1 MRPKVLTPLY
11 LRIGMGL
18 LPTLRQMLQAIE
30 KTTLKVIDIEI
41 FRLHY
46 AYTLNHWRTRFE
58 AQKDQL
64 PEQYDDA
71 FTHMRRFYLICSENY
86 FRYAHGMVF
95 QIQLARRIEDVLQT
109 SDYINRDE
117 EKYLKLL

>member
-30 KTTLKVIDIEI
+30 KTTLKVTDIEI
-41 FRLHY
+41 LRLHY
-46 AYTLNHWRTRFE
+46 AHTINHWCTRFE

-71 FTHMRRFYLICSENY
+71 FIRMWRFYLICSENY

-95 QIQLARRIEDVLQT
+95 QIQLARRHEDVPQT
-109 SDYINRDE
+109 RDYIANE
-117 EKYLKLL
+117 EKRVLKLL